1 MNKKIKNSK
10 VKFNKGELAVKIM
23 AAFLAIV
30 MLLSVCGT
38 LIYYAITN
46 FAS

>member
-1 MNKKIKNSK
+1 MKKNIKKNKI
-10 VKFNKGELAVKIM
+10 KFNKGKFAVKIM
-23 AAFLAIV
+23 AAFLAFV
-30 MLLSVCGT
+30 MILSVCGT